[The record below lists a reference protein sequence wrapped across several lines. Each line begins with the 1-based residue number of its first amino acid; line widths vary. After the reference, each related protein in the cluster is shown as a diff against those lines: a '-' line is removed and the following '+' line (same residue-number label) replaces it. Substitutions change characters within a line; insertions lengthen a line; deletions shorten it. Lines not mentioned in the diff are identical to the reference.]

1 MKYAGRIILA
11 SASPRR
17 RELLER
23 AGVPFDVRVA
33 DVSEDAD
40 VSAPPE
46 RLAVSNAELKASRVA
61 RENAERL
68 VLGAD
73 TVVYR
78 NSKIYGKPRD
88 IADAKRMLAELR
100 GGAHSVFTGVCA
112 AYFDGAELRTKTAC
126 GESRVHFK
134 SLDADAISEYVSK
147 VDVLDKAGAY
157 AAICSELSPRICVS
171 RTVAQSIAKNA
182 FTFRI
187 FSLRARPRRLKL

>member
-88 IADAKRMLAELR
+88 IADAKRMLA
-100 GGAHSVFTGVCA
+100 
-112 AYFDGAELRTKTAC
+112 
-126 GESRVHFK
+126 
-134 SLDADAISEYVSK
+134 DADRA
-147 VDVLDKAGAY
+147 LA
-157 AAICSELSPRICVS
+157 R
-171 RTVAQSIAKNA
+171 AKSCDCQ
-182 FTFRI
+182 R
-187 FSLRARPRRLKL
+187 

>member
-88 IADAKRMLAELR
+88 IADTKRMLAELR

-157 AAICSELSPRICVS
+157 AAQECGSMIIEKIDGDFDNVMGLPVALAESTLDMLAAELKI
-171 RTVAQSIAKNA
+171 
-182 FTFRI
+182 
-187 FSLRARPRRLKL
+187 